1 MAFVKATKQQSR
13 LRLALYG
20 PSGSG
25 KTYTALTIAKEL
37 GAPVAVIDTERG
49 SASKYAGDV
58 ADFDV
63 LELTSFEPENYVR
76 AMREA
81 AAAKYP
87 TLVIDSLSHA
97 WMGKGGLLD
106 QADQKGGRFDAWK
119 VLTPKQHALIDAI
132 LGYPGD
138 VIVTM
143 RTKTEYVVET
153 NSNGKAAPRK
163 VGLAP
168 IQKDGVEYEFDV
180 AGSMSVDNVLTIEK
194 TRCPALQ
201 GRSIRHPGAD
211 VAKELRAWLS
221 DGAPRPVVSDTAPA
235 EAPLAA
241 KSEPR
246 RTNDTF
252 IDTIHDAIRNAKTQ
266 AELDGVGVTIK
277 RAGDTGN
284 ISGQQRDVLRR
295 IYGQRQAELA
305 KGAA

>member
-1 MAFVKATKQQSR
+1 
-13 LRLALYG
+13 
-20 PSGSG
+20 
-25 KTYTALTIAKEL
+25 
-37 GAPVAVIDTERG
+37 
-49 SASKYAGDV
+49 
-58 ADFDV
+58 
-63 LELTSFEPENYVR
+63 
-76 AMREA
+76 MREA

-132 LGYPGD
+132 LSYPGD

-211 VAKELRAWLS
+211 VAKELRAGLS
-221 DGAPRPVVSDTAPA
+221 DGAPRPAVSETAPT
-235 EAPLAA
+235 EAPPAV

-246 RTNDTF
+246 RTAPLDDTRPMSVCLADD
-252 IDTIHDAIRNAKTQ
+252 IQAAKTV
-266 AELDGVGVTIK
+266 AELDAIGVRIK
-277 RAGDTGN
+277 RAGDTKS
-284 ISGQQRDVLRR
+284 ITDADRASLRR
-295 IYGQRQAELA
+295 VYGQRQAELVQRA
-305 KGAA
+305 RELVQRCDCKAGCPACVGPVLAAQEQDETSPRALALRVLDLFDAQACQHVADVVVSTRDPMELIAP